1 MKCPKCNNHLFIE
14 HELDYSLVCY
24 ECDENFFIF
33 EGIEEY
39 ESEKEDF
46 YKYMSD

>member
-14 HELDYSLVCY
+14 YELDYPLVCY

-33 EGIEEY
+33 EGVEEY
-39 ESEKEDF
+39 KRNM
-46 YKYMSD
+46 YRNLMI